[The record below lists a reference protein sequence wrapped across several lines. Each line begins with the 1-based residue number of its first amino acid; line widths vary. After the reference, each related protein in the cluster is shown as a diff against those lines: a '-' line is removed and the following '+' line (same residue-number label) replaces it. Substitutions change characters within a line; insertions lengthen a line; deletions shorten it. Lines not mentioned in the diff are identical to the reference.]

1 MPPSLE
7 LILTSGF
14 QRVTTWWFSFFSLLC
29 VVLGVLAPLLSK
41 FTIQIILCLP
51 VLHCLLFWGVIILC
65 SLPYYILPPPS
76 DQYIR
81 NHHPNLWKKL
91 HPWGRFSHND
101 FAAWGFIFNRYD
113 DGQDVNLQIIKQRY
127 RRLAL
132 LQLWS
137 FALFVVPFLFFLLGA
152 IVIDSITLQVSGL
165 SVQHGSGYIQRTAAS
180 LLTEYSASAFSQRTS
195 I

>member
-1 MPPSLE
+1 M
-7 LILTSGF
+7 
-14 QRVTTWWFSFFSLLC
+14 W
-29 VVLGVLAPLLSK
+29 K
-41 FTIQIILCLP
+41 F
-51 VLHCLLFWGVIILC
+51 
-65 SLPYYILPPPS
+65 LPPPS

-137 FALFVVPFLFFLLGA
+137 FALFVVSLLVFLISS
-152 IVIDSITLQVSGL
+152 IVIDFITVQASGL
-165 SVQHGSGYIQRTAAS
+165 SEATGLAND
-180 LLTEYSASAFSQRTS
+180 LN
-195 I
+195 